1 MFLSMD
7 SLRQGL
13 VIVVVEYRHCRLSDD
28 RSGVDLCSDDMR
40 RTASEANARLQR
52 LADGVQTSEAGK

>member
-13 VIVVVEYRHCRLSDD
+13 VIVVVQHRDCSLSDD
-28 RSGVDLCSDDMR
+28 RSCVDLCSDDMGC
-40 RTASEANARLQR
+40 TAREANARLQR